1 MASKKGK
8 LGMAHGKQELHNN
21 MFAPL
26 LTIWCLHI
34 SYTIP
39 VQRCERLHNHMLS
52 DPSLAAGPELAVLDA
67 EGCGVKRSAEP
78 AGGR

>member
-1 MASKKGK
+1 
-8 LGMAHGKQELHNN
+8 MAHGKQELHKN

-26 LTIWCLHI
+26 LTPWCLHI
-34 SYTIP
+34 TYTVP
-39 VQRCERLHNHMLS
+39 VQRYERLQDRMLS

>member
-1 MASKKGK
+1 MASRKGK
-8 LGMAHGKQELHNN
+8 LGMAHGKQELHKYP
-21 MFAPL
+21 FAQL
-26 LTIWCLHI
+26 LTPRCLHI
-34 SYTIP
+34 LYTLP
-39 VQRCERLHNHMLS
+39 VQRCGRLQDHTLS